1 MSSEGDGLFEEAAS
15 AQHGAGQLL
24 FLSGVLDPQGAVSSV
39 HNGYKLHDHLGQK
52 W

>member
-1 MSSEGDGLFEEAAS
+1 MPSEGDGLFEEAIK
-15 AQHGAGQLL
+15 QHGAWQLL
-24 FLSGVLDPQGAVSSV
+24 FLSGVLDPQGAMSSV